1 MSDGLQTALGAH
13 GAELLHQRCSTE
25 HLFFL
30 TLNPAIQED
39 TGELL
44 EETPNAE
51 HPPSVAV

>member
-13 GAELLHQRCSTE
+13 GAELLHQRRSTE

-39 TGELL
+39 TGKLL

-51 HPPSVAV
+51 HLPLVAV

>member
-25 HLFFL
+25 NLIFL

-51 HPPSVAV
+51 HLPLVAV